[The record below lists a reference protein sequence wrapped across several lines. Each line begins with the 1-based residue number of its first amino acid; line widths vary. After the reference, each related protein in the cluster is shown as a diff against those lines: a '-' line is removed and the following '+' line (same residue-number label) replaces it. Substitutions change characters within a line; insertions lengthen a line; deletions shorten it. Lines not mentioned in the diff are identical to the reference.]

1 MIFHLNA
8 AIVFYWI
15 SQITS
20 FRGSLRFG
28 ACGSVSGYTVLSTV
42 YTPTYSILF
51 TRNSYSLSNPLKTKD
66 FLSKIFLKTN
76 ARRKLREDFTPLC
89 LLAIHSTFVFY
100 LHSSPLVNGWSHF
113 TIHFSSRMQWR
124 CWPIFIWRPT
134 TGEMP
139 PTLLTWYSK
148 KTKTP
153 TRQENISKGVVL
165 RDLLLQID

>member
-1 MIFHLNA
+1 MHLIINNA
-8 AIVFYWI
+8 LLWDQKVLNWRDLEIIKGVGLALRP
-15 SQITS
+15 TS
-20 FRGSLRFG
+20 VQSFLRE
-28 ACGSVSGYTVLSTV
+28 
-42 YTPTYSILF
+42 IEDQ
-51 TRNSYSLSNPLKTKD
+51 R
-66 FLSKIFLKTN
+66 FLRKIFLKTN
-76 ARRKLREDFTPLC
+76 ARRKLKEDFTPLC

-139 PTLLTWYSK
+139 PMPLTWYSK

-153 TRQENISKGVVL
+153 TRQEDISKGPFTTDRL
-165 RDLLLQID
+165 ILC